1 MKTIV
6 WNENL
11 RAHEACVAS
20 IGMFDGVH
28 RGHAYLLQQLQE
40 EAHRLALPT
49 MVITFDKHPRQ
60 VLHADFQ
67 PEMLSTYDEKLLR
80 LSTMGVDECVVLPF
94 SPSLAAYTAH
104 DFMQRILGPQLGVKL
119 LLMGYDNHFGCRK
132 EDVLMSV
139 HRLSVAVCNR
149 VISCVPT
156 IIWAMH
162 IPSQGRW

>member
-11 RAHEACVAS
+11 RAHEACVAT

-60 VLHADFQ
+60 
-67 PEMLSTYDEKLLR
+67 
-80 LSTMGVDECVVLPF
+80 
-94 SPSLAAYTAH
+94 
-104 DFMQRILGPQLGVKL
+104 
-119 LLMGYDNHFGCRK
+119 
-132 EDVLMSV
+132 
-139 HRLSVAVCNR
+139 
-149 VISCVPT
+149 PT
-156 IIWAMH
+156 T
-162 IPSQGRW
+162 RNC